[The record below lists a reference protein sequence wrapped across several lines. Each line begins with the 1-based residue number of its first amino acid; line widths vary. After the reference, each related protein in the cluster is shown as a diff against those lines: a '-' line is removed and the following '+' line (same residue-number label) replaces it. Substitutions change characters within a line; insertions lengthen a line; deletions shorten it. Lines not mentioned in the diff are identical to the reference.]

1 MLNSSVCRSH
11 PYNRTWKPIDVDTLR
26 RFIGLVIYMGVVKA
40 PNVERYW
47 STKPLY
53 HGLWSRR
60 FMTKLRFK
68 QIMCFLKLCNPNI
81 QVAPEN
87 KLHKVELLY
96 KFVKARC
103 KALYQPGQNICVD
116 ERMVANKGR
125 YNFRQY
131 MKDKPVKWG
140 MKIWVLACSLTGY
153 SWDFIFILERQMW
166 PSRHMVSDMMLS

>member
-1 MLNSSVCRSH
+1 
-11 PYNRTWKPIDVDTLR
+11 
-26 RFIGLVIYMGVVKA
+26 MGVVKA

-166 PSRHMVSDMMLS
+166 PSRHMVSDML